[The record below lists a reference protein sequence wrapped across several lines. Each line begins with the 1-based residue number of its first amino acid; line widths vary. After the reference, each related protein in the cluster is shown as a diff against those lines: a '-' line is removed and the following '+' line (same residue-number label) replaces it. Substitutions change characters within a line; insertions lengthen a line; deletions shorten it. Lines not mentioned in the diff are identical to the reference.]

1 MTQNDRTMR
10 VLLITIVALL
20 AANLLVN
27 MNNSSG
33 PRSAYADGIPD
44 TGAQLQAIVDS
55 VKDVGKKVDTIN
67 ATLESGDI
75 TVKIKEDKK

>member
-1 MTQNDRTMR
+1 MTRNDRTIR

-33 PRSAYADGIPD
+33 PRAAYADGIPD
-44 TGAQLQAIVDS
+44 TGAQLQAVVDAT
-55 VKDVGKKVDTIN
+55 KDISKKVDTLT
-67 ATLESGDI
+67 AYLQSGDM
-75 TVKIKEDKK
+75 TVKVKDDKK

>member
-1 MTQNDRTMR
+1 MTQNDRTIR

-27 MNNSSG
+27 MNNGSG
-33 PRSAYADGIPD
+33 PRAAYADGIPD

-55 VKDVGKKVDTIN
+55 VKDVGKKVDAIN

-75 TVKIKEDKK
+75 TVKVKEDKK